1 MPWQRRGAEDL
12 IDEASD
18 TRLGARGPDFLAG
31 GGEMGA
37 RMRAYDW
44 SASPLGPPSAWPQSL
59 KTAIRI
65 VLTSRYAMWMLW
77 GPELTFF
84 CNDAYRPTLGVKQ
97 AWALGARS
105 DRVWEEIWPDIGPRI
120 DRVLET
126 GEATWDEGLLLFLER
141 AGFPEETYHTFSYSP
156 LADNDGT
163 VAGMLCVVTEE
174 TERVVGDRRLRL
186 LGGLGGRLARARTH
200 AGVYDAVADSLAE
213 TPHDIPAALIYL
225 FDEAGTARLARTI
238 GLPAGHP
245 AAPAAVAAGDA
256 AAWPLSAVGTEA
268 LHVRSMPGG
277 APPLDRPGWT
287 RPVEGALLTPIP
299 GQGENAPV
307 GVLVAALNPH
317 RPLDPGYRGFVGLL
331 AGQVAAGLASADA
344 YEAERRRAEALA
356 ELDRARTVFFSNVSH
371 EFRTPLTLMLSPL
384 EEVLA
389 GPEAAL
395 PADTRH
401 LVAVAHRN
409 GLRLLR
415 LVNALLDFSRV
426 EAGRA
431 TARFEPVDLA
441 ALTAEL
447 AGNFRSLCEQAGLDF
462 TVDCPGLP
470 EPVAVDRDM
479 WEKVVLNLLSN
490 AFKFTFAGGIAVT
503 LRAESGRAVLAVSDT
518 GIGIPDHEVPRLF
531 ERFHRVEGARGRTF
545 EGSGIG
551 LALVQELVRLH
562 QGEIAVQSLP
572 ERGSTFRV
580 SLPFRRAGLESGA
593 EPARPLASTAVR
605 AEAFVEEARR
615 WLEGA
620 ETGLDMAGEMRDLLP
635 AEAAPRMAAPGG
647 RVLLADDNADMR
659 EHLRRLL
666 AREGYAVTALADG
679 QAALESARRDRPDL
693 ILTDVMM
700 PRLDGFGLLQAVRAD
715 PRLREVP
722 VIVLSARAGDEAKV
736 EGLDAGADDY
746 LTKPF
751 SARELLAR
759 VGANLQLARV
769 RREAADALRSLNAGL
784 ESEVAERTAER
795 DRVWRNS
802 RDLLAVLGQD
812 GIFRAVNPAWR
823 AILGLEPADVVGRSF
838 LDFIWPEDAG
848 ASRAALDE
856 AAAGRDLTGFE
867 DRYRHADGTPR
878 WISWHTSREGDLVY
892 AYGREIT
899 AEKSQAEALRQA
911 EEALRQS
918 QKLEAVGQLTG
929 GVAHDFNNLLTIIR
943 SSVDF
948 LRRPNLPEERRRR
961 YLEAVSDTVDRAA
974 KLTSQ
979 LLAFARR
986 QALKPETFEVGLV
999 LRAVADMIDTV
1010 TGARVAVVSELPEER
1025 CYVHADL
1032 SQFETAL
1039 VNMAV
1044 NARDAMDGEGTLTL
1058 RLTCGQPLP
1067 TIRGHAGSAAPFA
1080 AVALTDTGSGI
1091 PPAVLGR
1098 IFEPFFTTKEVGKG
1112 TGLGLSQ
1119 VFGFAKQSG
1128 GNVDVATEPGRGT
1141 TFILYLP
1148 EVSPEARPEPEEAAD
1163 RPVPAGAGRRV
1174 LVVEDNVEVGRFAT
1188 QTLQDLGYVTTWAA
1202 NAHEA
1207 LACLEADAA
1216 GFDVV
1221 FTDVVMPRMNGVELA
1236 REIRR
1241 RRPDLP
1247 VVLASGYSHVL
1258 AEEGHHGFELLQK
1271 PYSVEDLSRVLRQ
1284 VTRRRRAPRGD
1295 RSG

>member
-1 MPWQRRGAEDL
+1 M
-12 IDEASD
+12 IDERSD
-18 TRLGARGPDFLAG
+18 TRPRARGTDFLAG

-44 SASPLGPPSAWPQSL
+44 SQSSLGPPETWPQSL
-59 KTAIRI
+59 KTAIGI
-65 VLTSRYAMWMLW
+65 VLASRYAMWMLW
-77 GPELTFF
+77 GPDLTFF
-84 CNDAYRPTLGVKQ
+84 CNDAYRPTLGVKGT
-97 AWALGARS
+97 WALGARS

-120 DRVLET
+120 DHVLET

-141 AGFPEETYHTFSYSP
+141 SGFPEESYHTFSYSP
-156 LADNDGT
+156 LTDNAGAI
-163 VAGMLCVVTEE
+163 AGMLCVVTEE

-186 LGGLGGRLARARTH
+186 LGGLGGRLARSRTRE
-200 AGVYDAVADSLAE
+200 AVYEAVAQSLAE
-213 TPHDIPAALIYL
+213 TPDDVPAALLYL
-225 FDEAGTARLARTI
+225 FDGQGTARLARAV
-238 GLPAGHP
+238 GFPAGHP
-245 AAPAAVAAGDA
+245 AAAPAIAAGA
-256 AAWPLSAVGTEA
+256 AEAWPLSAVGAEA
-268 LHVRSMPGG
+268 VLVEAMPGG
-277 APPLDRPGWT
+277 GPPLGRPGWG
-287 RPVEGALLTPIP
+287 RPIAGALLAPIL
-299 GQGENAPV
+299 GQGEDRPV

-317 RPLDPGYRGFVGLL
+317 RPLDAGYRGFVGLL
-331 AGQVAAGLASADA
+331 AGQVAAGLASAEA
-344 YEAERRRAEALA
+344 YEAELRRAEALA

-389 GPEAAL
+389 GPGAAL
-395 PADTRH
+395 PADTRL
-401 LVAVAHRN
+401 LVTVAHRN

-441 ALTAEL
+441 GLTAEL
-447 AGNFRSLCEQAGLDF
+447 AGNFRSLCEQAGLAF
-462 TVDCPGLP
+462 AVDCPALA

-490 AFKFTFAGGIAVT
+490 AFKFTFEGGIAVS
-503 LRAESGRAVLAVSDT
+503 LGAEGDRVVLAVSDT
-518 GIGIPDHEVPRLF
+518 GIGIPAAEVPRLF
-531 ERFHRVEGARGRTF
+531 ERFHRVEGARGRTI

-562 QGEIAVQSLP
+562 QGEIAVESAP
-572 ERGSTFRV
+572 DRGSTFRV
-580 SLPFRRAGLESGA
+580 SLPLGRAVTEPGA
-593 EPARPLASTAVR
+593 VPPRAAASTAVR

-615 WLEGA
+615 WLEGTAGVPDAVA
-620 ETGLDMAGEMRDLLP
+620 ELRDLLP
-635 AEAAPRMAAPGG
+635 ADAAPRTGAAGG

-666 AREGYAVTALADG
+666 AREGYAVVAVADG
-679 QAALESARRDRPDL
+679 QAALERACDDRPDL

-769 RREAADALRSLNAGL
+769 RREAADALRSLNASL

-795 DRVWRNS
+795 DRVWRDS
-802 RDLLAVLGQD
+802 RDLLAVLGKD
-812 GIFRAVNPAWR
+812 GVFRAVNPAWT
-823 AILGLEPADVVGRSF
+823 AILGLDPAEVEGRSF
-838 LDFIWPEDAG
+838 LDFIWPEDAQ

-856 AAAGRDLTGFE
+856 AAAGRNLTGFE
-867 DRYRHADGTPR
+867 DRYRHADGSPR

-892 AYGREIT
+892 AYGREVS
-899 AEKSQAEALRQA
+899 AEKSQAEALRQT

-999 LRAVADMIDTV
+999 LRAMADMIDTV
-1010 TGARVAVVSELPEER
+1010 TGARVAVVTELPEMR

-1044 NARDAMDGEGTLTL
+1044 NARDAMNGEGMLTL
-1058 RLTCGQPLP
+1058 RLTCGGRLP
-1067 TIRGHAGSAAPFA
+1067 MIRGHAGSAAPF
-1080 AVALTDTGSGI
+1080 VAIALADTGSGI
-1091 PPAVLGR
+1091 PPEVLGR

-1128 GNVDVATEPGRGT
+1128 GNVDVTTALGHGT
-1141 TFILYLP
+1141 TFVLYLP
-1148 EVSPEARPEPEEAAD
+1148 EVSPEADPEPEEAAE

-1202 NAHEA
+1202 NADEA
-1207 LACLEADAA
+1207 LACLEADPA

-1241 RRPDLP
+1241 RRPGLP

-1284 VTRRRRAPRGD
+1284 VTRRRRAPRSAG
-1295 RSG
+1295 

>member
-1 MPWQRRGAEDL
+1 MTGER
-12 IDEASD
+12 SD
-18 TRLGARGPDFLAG
+18 TPSGARGPDFLAG
-31 GGEMGA
+31 GGEMGG

-44 SASPLGPPSAWPQSL
+44 SRSPLGPPETWPQSL

-77 GPELTFF
+77 GPDLTFF
-84 CNDAYRPTLGVKQ
+84 CNDAYRPTLGVKES
-97 AWALGARS
+97 WALGARS

-120 DRVLET
+120 DHVLAT

-156 LADNDGT
+156 LTDNAGAI
-163 VAGMLCVVTEE
+163 AGMLCVVTEE
-174 TERVVGDRRLRL
+174 TERVVGDRRMRL
-186 LGGLGGRLARARTH
+186 LGGLGGRLARSRTRE
-200 AGVYDAVADSLAE
+200 AVCEAVAESLTE
-213 TPHDIPAALIYL
+213 MPDDIPAALLYL
-225 FDEAGTARLARTI
+225 FDGAGGARLARAV
-238 GLPAGHP
+238 GFPAGHP
-245 AAPAAVAAGDA
+245 AAQAEVAAGSLE
-256 AAWPLSAVGTEA
+256 AWPLSAVGTEA
-268 LHVRSMPGG
+268 VLVEAMPGG
-277 APPLDRPGWT
+277 GSPLARPGWG
-287 RPVEGALLTPIP
+287 RPITSALLAPIR
-299 GQGENAPV
+299 GQGEDRPA

-331 AGQVAAGLASADA
+331 AGQVSAGLASAEA

-356 ELDRARTVFFSNVSH
+356 ELDRARTVFFSNISH

-401 LVAVAHRN
+401 LVTVAHRN

-447 AGNFRSLCEQAGLDF
+447 AGNFRSLCEQAGLAF
-462 TVDCPGLP
+462 AVDCPALA

-490 AFKFTFAGGIAVT
+490 AFKFTFAGGIAVA
-503 LRAESGRAVLAVSDT
+503 LGREGDQAVLSVSDT
-518 GIGIPDHEVPRLF
+518 GIGIPAAEVPRLF

-562 QGEIAVQSLP
+562 QGEIAVESVP

-580 SLPFRRAGLESGA
+580 SLPLRRAPTEAGA
-593 EPARPLASTAVR
+593 GPLPAPAATAVR

-615 WLEGA
+615 WLEGPA
-620 ETGLDMAGEMRDLLP
+620 SVSDALADLRDLLP
-635 AEAAPRMAAPGG
+635 AEGAARAGVAGG
-647 RVLLADDNADMR
+647 HVLLADDNADMR

-666 AREGYAVTALADG
+666 ARDGYTVTAVADG
-679 QAALESARRDRPDL
+679 RAALDAARARPPDL
-693 ILTDVMM
+693 LLTDVMM
-700 PRLDGFGLLQAVRAD
+700 PHLDGFGLLQAVRAD
-715 PRLREVP
+715 PTLREVP

-769 RREAADALRSLNAGL
+769 RREAADALRSLNASL

-802 RDLLAVLGQD
+802 RDLLAVLGKD
-812 GIFRAVNPAWR
+812 GIFRAVNPAWI
-823 AILGLEPADVVGRSF
+823 AILGRDPAEVVGRSF
-838 LDFIWPEDAG
+838 LDFIWPEDAE

-856 AAAGRDLTGFE
+856 AAAGRNLTGFE
-867 DRYRHADGTPR
+867 DRYRHADGSPR

-899 AEKSQAEALRQA
+899 AEKSQAEALRQT

-999 LRAVADMIDTV
+999 LRAMADMIDTV
-1010 TGARVAVVSELPEER
+1010 TGARVAVVTELPEER

-1044 NARDAMDGEGTLTL
+1044 NARDAMAGEGTLVL
-1058 RLTCGQPLP
+1058 RLTCGGSLP
-1067 TIRGHAGSAAPFA
+1067 TIRGHAGSAGPFA
-1080 AVALTDTGSGI
+1080 AIALADSGSGI
-1091 PPAVLGR
+1091 PPEVLGR

-1128 GNVDVATEPGRGT
+1128 GNVDVATAVGRGT
-1141 TFILYLP
+1141 TFVLYLP
-1148 EVSPEARPEPEEAAD
+1148 EVSPEAEPEPEEPAE
-1163 RPVPAGAGRRV
+1163 RPAPAGAGRRV

-1202 NAHEA
+1202 NADEA
-1207 LACLEADAA
+1207 LAHLEADPA

-1221 FTDVVMPRMNGVELA
+1221 FTDVVMPRMNGVELG

-1241 RRPDLP
+1241 RRPGLP

-1258 AEEGHHGFELLQK
+1258 AEEGHHGFDLLQK

-1284 VTRRRRAPRGD
+1284 VTRRRRTPRPPG
-1295 RSG
+1295 

>member
-1 MPWQRRGAEDL
+1 MSDALIPSPSGAP
-12 IDEASD
+12 ASG
-18 TRLGARGPDFLAG
+18 GAPGGDAEFLAG
-31 GGEMGA
+31 GGTMGA

-44 SASPLGPPSAWPQSL
+44 SATPLGPPESWPQSL

-65 VLTSRYAMWMLW
+65 VLTSRFAMWMLW
-77 GPELTFF
+77 GRDLTFF
-84 CNDAYRPTLGVKQ
+84 CNDAYRPTLGVK
-97 AWALGARS
+97 ADWALGARS
-105 DRVWEEIWPDIGPRI
+105 DRVWEEIWGDIGPRI
-120 DRVLET
+120 RQVLD
-126 GEATWDEGLLLFLER
+126 GGAATWDEALRLFLER
-141 AGFPEETYHTFSYSP
+141 SGFPEETYHTFSYSP
-156 LADNDGT
+156 LTDNAGA

-186 LGGLGGRLARARTH
+186 LSGLGGRLARARTH
-200 AGVYDAVADSLAE
+200 AAVYDAVAASRAE
-213 TPHDIPAALIYL
+213 VPQDLPAALIYL
-225 FDEAGTARLARTI
+225 FEGESRAARLVRAF
-238 GLPAGHP
+238 GLPRGHP
-245 AAPAAVAAGDA
+245 AAPEAIVPGASAP
-256 AAWPLSAVGTEA
+256 WPLWEAEAGAARVAVWPA
-268 LHVRSMPGG
+268 QFD
-277 APPLDRPGWT
+277 PPEHPGWT
-287 RPVEGALLTPIP
+287 RPIQAVFLAPIL
-299 GQGENAPV
+299 GQGEARAA

-317 RPLDPGYRGFVGLL
+317 RPLDAGYRGFVELL
-331 AGQVAAGLASADA
+331 AGQIAASLASADA

-389 GPEAAL
+389 KPDSVL
-395 PADTRH
+395 PADERA
-401 LVAVAHRN
+401 LVTVAHRN

-431 TARFEPVDLA
+431 TARFEPTDLA
-441 ALTAEL
+441 RVTAEL
-447 AGNFRSLCEQAGLDF
+447 AGNFRSLCEQAGLEF
-462 TVDCPGLP
+462 VVDCPDLP
-470 EPVAVDRDM
+470 EPVHVDRDM

-490 AFKFTFAGGIAVT
+490 AFKFTFAGTIAVT
-503 LRAESGRAVLAVSDT
+503 LRAQGEQAVLTVADT
-518 GIGIPDHEVPRLF
+518 GIGIPAEEVPRLF

-551 LALVQELVRLH
+551 LALVQDLVRLH
-562 QGEIAVQSLP
+562 QGTITVASEP
-572 ERGSTFRV
+572 DRGSSFRV
-580 SLPFRRAGLESGA
+580 VLPLGRDHLPA
-593 EPARPLASTAVR
+593 EAPPVRPLASTAVR

-615 WLEGA
+615 WLDGPEMA
-620 ETGLDMAGEMRDLLP
+620 DEAADLRDMLP
-635 AEAAPRMAAPGG
+635 ATQSSRLAPEAPQG
-647 RVLLADDNADMR
+647 RILIADDNADMR
-659 EHLRRLL
+659 EHLRRLIG
-666 AREGYAVTALADG
+666 RDGYTVEVVPDG
-679 QAALESARRDRPDL
+679 QAALAAAARTRPDL

-715 PRLREVP
+715 PALREVP

-769 RREAADALRSLNAGL
+769 RREASDALRSLNASL

-802 RDLLAVLGQD
+802 RDLLAVLGQ
-812 GIFRAVNPAWR
+812 GGTFRAVNPAW
-823 AILGLEPADVVGRSF
+823 AVILGFEPADVVGRSF
-838 LDFIWPEDAG
+838 LDFLWPEDAE
-848 ASRAALDE
+848 ASRVALDG
-856 AAAGRDLTGFE
+856 AASGHDLTGFE
-867 DRYRHADGTPR
+867 NRYRHRDGSPR
-878 WISWHTSREGDLVY
+878 WISWHTSREGELVY
-892 AYGREIT
+892 AYGREVT
-899 AEKSQAEALRQA
+899 AERSQAEALRQA

-948 LRRPNLPEERRRR
+948 LRRPNLPDARRQR

-986 QALKPETFEVGLV
+986 QALKPETFEVGVV
-999 LRAVADMIDTV
+999 LRAIADMMDTV
-1010 TGARVAVVSELPEER
+1010 TGTRVQVLTELPEAR
-1025 CYVHADL
+1025 CYIHADL

-1044 NARDAMDGEGTLTL
+1044 NARDAMDGEGTLVL
-1058 RLTCGQPLP
+1058 RLVAGGPLP
-1067 TIRGHAGSAAPFA
+1067 MIRGHAGSDGPFV
-1080 AVALTDTGSGI
+1080 AVSLADSGSGI
-1091 PPAVLGR
+1091 APEVLAR

-1128 GNVDVATEPGRGT
+1128 GNVDVTTEPGRGT
-1141 TFILYLP
+1141 TFTLYLP
-1148 EVSPEARPEPEEAAD
+1148 EVTQEAPAAAEEPVE

-1188 QTLQDLGYVTTWAA
+1188 QTLEDLGYVTTWAA
-1202 NAHEA
+1202 NADEA
-1207 LACLEADAA
+1207 LAHLDADAA

-1221 FTDVVMPRMNGVELA
+1221 FTDVVMPRMNGIELGK
-1236 REIRR
+1236 EIRR
-1241 RRPDLP
+1241 RRPGLP

-1258 AEEGHHGFELLQK
+1258 AEEGRHGFELLQK
-1271 PYSVEDLSRVLRQ
+1271 PYSVDELSRILRQ
-1284 VTRRRRAPRGD
+1284 VTRPAPRRRPR
-1295 RSG
+1295 